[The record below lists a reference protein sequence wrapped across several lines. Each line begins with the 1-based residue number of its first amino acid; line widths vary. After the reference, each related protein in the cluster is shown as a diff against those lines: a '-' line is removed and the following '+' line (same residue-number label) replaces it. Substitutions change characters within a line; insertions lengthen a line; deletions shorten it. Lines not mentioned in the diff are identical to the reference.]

1 MEAHD
6 ILVRRLEFQRRE
18 YTKRRGKVQESEDR
32 GQGTPSERSSRVEG
46 KTEVRNGK
54 TKSPLPGASSDR

>member
-32 GQGTPSERSSRVEG
+32 SQKR
-46 KTEVRNGK
+46 
-54 TKSPLPGASSDR
+54 